1 MGLPGLGISYLGH
14 FEKEIGTTL
23 IRGDLD
29 KDGKVFD
36 SIVKAFK
43 ENFDD
48 VNAGYRYYNR
58 ENLATGTHA
67 LLLLVSAMMTHGDI
81 LELGIGD
88 HSTRLLHDILEE
100 DNKTEK
106 RMLVSAESDLEW
118 LESYKD
124 LASPFHQ
131 IIHVLECKSTN

>member
-1 MGLPGLGISYLGH
+1 MGH
-14 FEKEIGTTL
+14 FEKNIGTTL
-23 IRGDLD
+23 ISGDLD

-43 ENFDD
+43 DNFDD

-67 LLLLVSAMMTHGDI
+67 RLLLVCAMMTHGDI

-106 RMLVSAESDLEW
+106 RMLVSAESVLEW

-124 LASPFHQ
+124 LLSPFHK
-131 IIHVLECKSTN
+131 IIHVELSGDIK